1 MAINVREEQPGDCA
15 AIFEVVRQA
24 FQQDAEARLVDRL
37 REGGYVRLSLVAED
51 EGEIVGH
58 ILYSEL
64 PIVGATGTTSAL
76 ALAPMAVVPERQ
88 LQRIGSALIRRS
100 LELCRDRGHK
110 IVVVLGHKH
119 YYPRFGFSPEL
130 ALPLE
135 SPYAGESFMALE
147 LMPGALAGVQGKVQY
162 APPFEEF

>member
-1 MAINVREEQPGDCA
+1 MAVKLREDQPADRA
-15 AIFEVVRQA
+15 AIFEVVRRA
-24 FQQDAEARLVDRL
+24 FEQDAEARLVDRL
-37 REGGYVRLSLVAED
+37 REGDYVRLSLIAETD
-51 EGEIVGH
+51 RRIVGH

-64 PIVGATGTTSAL
+64 PIVGATGTTPAL
-76 ALAPMAVVPERQ
+76 ALAPMAVLPEYQ
-88 LQRIGSALIRRS
+88 SQGIGSALIRRS
-100 LELCRDRGHK
+100 LDICRERGHK

-119 YYPRFGFSPEL
+119 YYPRFGFSPQL

-147 LMPGALAGVQGKVQY
+147 LSPGALAGVHGRVEY

>member
-1 MAINVREEQPGDCA
+1 MAITLREEQPADRA
-15 AIFEVVRQA
+15 AIFDVVQRA
-24 FQQDAEARLVDRL
+24 FEQEAEARLVDRL
-37 REGGYVRLSLVAED
+37 RDAGYVRLSLVAD
-51 EGEIVGH
+51 MDGQIVGH

-64 PIVGATGTTSAL
+64 PIVGASGTTHAL

-88 LQRIGSALIRRS
+88 SQGIGSALIRRS
-100 LELCRDRGHK
+100 LELCRERGQR

-147 LMPGALAGVQGKVQY
+147 LVPGALAGVQGKVQY

>member
-1 MAINVREEQPGDCA
+1 MTIILREEQPADRA

-24 FQQDAEARLVDRL
+24 FQQEAEARLVDRL
-37 REGGYVRLSLVAED
+37 RAGGYVRLSLVAED
-51 EGEIVGH
+51 AGQVVGH
-58 ILYSEL
+58 VLYSEL
-64 PIVGATGTTSAL
+64 PIIGVKELTPAL
-76 ALAPMAVVPERQ
+76 ALAPMAVLPERQ
-88 LQRIGSALIRRS
+88 SQGIGSALIRRS
-100 LELCRDRGHK
+100 LDLCRDRGHM

-147 LMPGALAGVQGKVQY
+147 LVPGALAGVQGKVQY